1 MAGGYDGGPGDRWEL
16 VRDEPGAWREAA
28 GGGGPRGAGGARA
41 LERLWPLLRDLDGA
55 ARCGIC
61 KEVLQGAVS
70 APCGHSFCAL
80 CLRTALAAQA
90 SARPPQRPHCPV
102 CRAGSDTPG
111 SDALQVRP
119 ALQVQAL
126 VAAFQEV
133 REPLLGLFG
142 SLAQGGGP
150 APPPASAAATA
161 PDAGPAGGGGAVR
174 GAQGFAPAPESTG
187 RGSGPGPAPRD
198 ACECPICGRF
208 YSSELIAQHVDLC
221 LARQEHNDVH
231 AEAKRERERGRR
243 NELLQQQ
250 RRQQQQQ
257 QRSGSHG
264 GAAASGA
271 SRPSK
276 VAMLCYQRGVL
287 SDRELKRHL
296 ANLGLPT
303 TGGREALVA
312 RHKDFSNRFNAAIDS
327 GVPKSAGEVAAEVQ
341 QGERAM
347 HQAAGGAVGRRKL
360 GLRGR
365 PSAGGEID
373 AALFRKPADPAWLS
387 SRLTSPSSRPR
398 GGKENRSAPLDPGD
412 AAQGGVKGTPDAA
425 PSQPSAGDAAPAPSG
440 SVPPPPGRATCSL
453 CGAAAGTCGCPEAG
467 AFPETMMLLDSDDE
481 DFEVPTTKKPR
492 RQSSRLQSQ

>member
-161 PDAGPAGGGGAVR
+161 PDAGPAGGGTPSGAR
-174 GAQGFAPAPESTG
+174 KASLTRRSPPGGAQGPALP
-187 RGSGPGPAPRD
+187 RGTP
-198 ACECPICGRF
+198 
-208 YSSELIAQHVDLC
+208 V
-221 LARQEHNDVH
+221 
-231 AEAKRERERGRR
+231 
-243 NELLQQQ
+243 
-250 RRQQQQQ
+250 
-257 QRSGSHG
+257 
-264 GAAASGA
+264 
-271 SRPSK
+271 
-276 VAMLCYQRGVL
+276 
-287 SDRELKRHL
+287 
-296 ANLGLPT
+296 
-303 TGGREALVA
+303 
-312 RHKDFSNRFNAAIDS
+312 NA
-327 GVPKSAGEVAAEVQ
+327 
-341 QGERAM
+341 
-347 HQAAGGAVGRRKL
+347 
-360 GLRGR
+360 
-365 PSAGGEID
+365 PSAG
-373 AALFRKPADPAWLS
+373 ASTPLS
-387 SRLTSPSSRPR
+387 S
-398 GGKENRSAPLDPGD
+398 
-412 AAQGGVKGTPDAA
+412 
-425 PSQPSAGDAAPAPSG
+425 
-440 SVPPPPGRATCSL
+440 
-453 CGAAAGTCGCPEAG
+453 
-467 AFPETMMLLDSDDE
+467 
-481 DFEVPTTKKPR
+481 
-492 RQSSRLQSQ
+492 

>member
-1 MAGGYDGGPGDRWEL
+1 MGDRGGGGPRWEL

-28 GGGGPRGAGGARA
+28 GGGGPRGGRGGGARAGA

-70 APCGHSFCAL
+70 APCGHAFCAL

-90 SARPPQRPHCPV
+90 SARPPQRPHCPA

-126 VAAFQEV
+126 VAAFEAV

-142 SLAQGGGP
+142 SLAEQSGP
-150 APPPASAAATA
+150 APPPASAATA
-161 PDAGPAGGGGAVR
+161 APAAGPAEEDRSFGGAR
-174 GAQGFAPAPESTG
+174 DLAPAPAPAG

-231 AEAKRERERGRR
+231 AAAKRERERGRKL
-243 NELLQQQ
+243 EL
-250 RRQQQQQ
+250 QQQQQ
-257 QRSGSHG
+257 QHQRIGSHS

-271 SRPSK
+271 GRPSK

-287 SDRELKRHL
+287 SDRGLKRHL

-327 GVPKSAGEVAAEVQ
+327 GAPKSAGEVAAEVQ
-341 QGERAM
+341 RGERAL

-365 PSAGGEID
+365 LSAGGEID
-373 AALFRKPADPAWLS
+373 AALYRKPADPTWLGTH
-387 SRLTSPSSRPR
+387 LTSPGSRLG
-398 GGKENRSAPLDPGD
+398 GGKENLLASPDPGGPGR
-412 AAQGGVKGTPDAA
+412 GGGASPPGGTPL
-425 PSQPSAGDAAPAPSG
+425 QPSAADQPTAPSG
-440 SVPPPPGRATCSL
+440 NTSPPPETGPRCSL
-453 CGAAAGTCGCPEAG
+453 CGAAAGSCGCPEAG
-467 AFPETMMLLDSDDE
+467 SFPETLLVLDEPPDDE
-481 DFEVPTTKKPR
+481 DFDVPAKKPR
-492 RQSSRLQSQ
+492 RQSSRLQRQ

>member
-1 MAGGYDGGPGDRWEL
+1 M
-16 VRDEPGAWREAA
+16 
-28 GGGGPRGAGGARA
+28 
-41 LERLWPLLRDLDGA
+41 
-55 ARCGIC
+55 
-61 KEVLQGAVS
+61 
-70 APCGHSFCAL
+70 
-80 CLRTALAAQA
+80 
-90 SARPPQRPHCPV
+90 
-102 CRAGSDTPG
+102 
-111 SDALQVRP
+111 
-119 ALQVQAL
+119 
-126 VAAFQEV
+126 
-133 REPLLGLFG
+133 
-142 SLAQGGGP
+142 
-150 APPPASAAATA
+150 
-161 PDAGPAGGGGAVR
+161 
-174 GAQGFAPAPESTG
+174 
-187 RGSGPGPAPRD
+187 
-198 ACECPICGRF
+198 
-208 YSSELIAQHVDLC
+208 DLC

-231 AEAKRERERGRR
+231 AEAKRERERWRR
-243 NELLQQQ
+243 NELQ
-250 RRQQQQQ
+250 QQQQQ
-257 QRSGSHG
+257 QRIGSHS

-287 SDRELKRHL
+287 NDRELKRHL

-341 QGERAM
+341 RGERAM